1 MSAQLLTSP
10 RPPSSPL
17 ALAQPGAEV
26 LCFSYGSGLAATMFN
41 LRVVDRVD
49 DIAAKVALKARLDAR
64 SEVSPEDFSAV
75 SPALPVTQRAGTG
88 VGFGMLQSRP
98 SRTTNEDECVALL
111 FVRGCLLLVET
122 TTKRSAPSHLAR
134 RRCCPAR
141 DRTASVA

>member
-1 MSAQLLTSP
+1 MSARLLTLP
-10 RPPSSPL
+10 RPPSFPL

-88 VGFGMLQSRP
+88 VGFGMLQS